1 MKLLEELTAKVN
13 LIVESNK
20 KLKSENEDLR
30 IKLKD
35 LSVSNSK
42 LENSLLKEN
51 GNVDSLNK
59 EKDEIK
65 VAIESLLDNISKFEE
80 SKS

>member
-1 MKLLEELTAKVN
+1 MKLLEELSAKVN

-35 LSVSNSK
+35 LSSSNSK

-59 EKDEIK
+59 EKSEIK
-65 VAIESLLDNISKFEE
+65 VAIESLLSNISKFEE